1 MATNPFFSV
10 FSQENEQNLI
20 DDLIVETI
28 KQTGHDVYYLPRTGI
43 KRDDILNEYSYS
55 EFNDALPVEMWIN
68 NFSNFEGEGQL
79 LSKFGLEVRDQM
91 TLTVSVRS
99 FEEFIQP
106 TTNALRPEEGDC
118 IYIPMLKVIY
128 QIKYVDS
135 TPIFYTLGKLNCYG
149 LTCDLLEFSNEQ
161 FKTGLAEIDNIN
173 KPFQNV
179 DTDNDYSLEEYDNN
193 ASNSVIQ
200 DESEDYLDFS
210 EQSPFRVGEE

>member
-1 MATNPFFSV
+1 MATSPFFSI

-20 DDLIVETI
+20 DDLIVESI

-43 KRDDILNEYSYS
+43 KRDDILNEYSFS
-55 EFNDALPVEMWIN
+55 EFHDALPVEMWIN

-91 TLTVSVRS
+91 TMTLSTRS
-99 FEEFIQP
+99 FREFIKP
-106 TTNALRPEEGDC
+106 TTGAERPLEGDC
-118 IYIPMLKVIY
+118 IYIPMLKLVY

-135 TPIFYTLGKLNCYG
+135 TPIFYTLGKLNVWG

-161 FKTGLAEIDNIN
+161 FMTGVPEIDSLN

-179 DTDNDYSLEEYDNN
+179 DTDPNYSLEEYDNAAAN
-193 ASNSVIQ
+193 KVLQ
-200 DESEDYLDFS
+200 DESDEYLDFT
-210 EQSPFRVGEE
+210 ETSPFKAGDE